1 MGNGL
6 TRQYIITRLR
16 LLALL
21 IVAQSAK
28 LATPVAV
35 FHILTGRDEKAMSII
50 RALDRLGNAGLSGN
64 DREMLSYRAKIG
76 MQAGRRRWCILC
88 RLLSLV
94 DKRHCEKAT
103 P

>member
-1 MGNGL
+1 M

-35 FHILTGRDEKAMSII
+35 FHILTGRDDKAMSII
-50 RALDRLGNAGLSGN
+50 RAFDRLGNAGLSGN
-64 DREMLSYRAKIG
+64 DREMLSYRARIG

-88 RLLSLV
+88 RLLDMV
-94 DKRHCEKAT
+94 DRGHCDRAT

>member
-1 MGNGL
+1 M
-6 TRQYIITRLR
+6 TRQYLITRLR

-28 LATPVAV
+28 LATLVAV
-35 FHILTGRDEKAMSII
+35 VHILTGRDDRAMSII

-64 DREMLSYRAKIG
+64 DAQMLSYRARLG
-76 MQAGRRRWCILC
+76 VQAGRRRWCILC
-88 RLLSLV
+88 RLLDVV
-94 DKRHCEKAT
+94 DKGHCDRAT